1 MNAQKIFSFLFSFRG
16 RMNRRNFLISIL
28 SLILVGILLIYLNNK
43 VIPDPQPR
51 LWDIIVFTFVPLL
64 IISFLAFISRRL
76 HDSGRGFGGFLAIL
90 FLMAICI
97 LLPYPLP
104 FLGWFF
110 TCGQII
116 ALGLAVFL
124 VVNILQP
131 TDFEDETYGP
141 APKCDAV
148 SEENTMTEEEQ
159 RLLEEYNRTHL
170 NGILLEPAEED
181 DQMLFEEAD
190 PDWSIS

>member
-1 MNAQKIFSFLFSFRG
+1 MKKIFSFLFSFRG

-116 ALGLAVFL
+116 AFGLAIFL

-131 TDFEDETYGP
+131 TDFDDETYGP
-141 APKCDAV
+141 APKREVV
-148 SEENTMTEEEQ
+148 SEESTMTEEEQ
-159 RLLEEYNRTHL
+159 HLLAEYNRTHL

-181 DQMLFEEAD
+181 DQILFEEAD
-190 PDWSIS
+190 PDWSLN

>member
-1 MNAQKIFSFLFSFRG
+1 
-16 RMNRRNFLISIL
+16 MNRRNFLISIL

-116 ALGLAVFL
+116 AFGLAIFL

-131 TDFEDETYGP
+131 TDFDDETYGP
-141 APKCDAV
+141 APKREVV
-148 SEENTMTEEEQ
+148 SEESTMTEEEQ
-159 RLLEEYNRTHL
+159 HLLAEYNRTHL

-181 DQMLFEEAD
+181 DQILFEEAD
-190 PDWSIS
+190 PDWSLN